1 MVARGEAVAG
11 PDGTAHL
18 ELLPPGPGAFKVVA
32 TARPRCGSGPCPPDA
47 PVERATGAVAV
58 RASGPEDA
66 DAAPRPELLR
76 ALAQATG
83 GTFATA
89 GPACRT
95 CASPT
100 RRSSRSGRRKDLPI
114 WDRGWFL
121 AALVATLAAEWV
133 LRRRWGYW

>member
-1 MVARGEAVAG
+1 
-11 PDGTAHL
+11 
-18 ELLPPGPGAFKVVA
+18 VVA

-47 PVERATGAVAV
+47 PIERATGAVAV

-76 ALAQATG
+76 AVAQATG
-83 GTFATA
+83 GTFSSAEA
-89 GPACRT
+89 GLPEVRLT
-95 CASPT
+95 DPEVVEV
-100 RRSSRSGRRKDLPI
+100 GRRKDLPI

-121 AALVATLAAEWV
+121 AALVGTLAAEWV